1 MHFHIVDFGGKML
14 ARSLKNIWTDEKL
27 VYICSAKDK
36 MVSNLTAILQY
47 FKVSNDKLL
56 VFAVSIFASCF
67 SFPEVLSFICH
78 CKTRMYVKGGY
89 LVWVKSG
96 DVELSHW
103 LQAILFRARGGLR
116 SGEEHQGVTSSP
128 ALSLHPPRACLGLM
142 ECARPELSSWPSS
155 YSQSVL
161 KHTPTVLSVH
171 TTVTFSGYY
180 GRQCKFYLVILSD
193 TQC

>member
-27 VYICSAKDK
+27 VYLCSAKDK
-36 MVSNLTAILQY
+36 MVSNLTTILQY
-47 FKVSNDKLL
+47 FKVCNDKLL
-56 VFAVSIFASCF
+56 VFAVSTFASCF
-67 SFPEVLSFICH
+67 FFPKVLSCH
-78 CKTRMYVKGGY
+78 FKTCMYIKGGY

-103 LQAILFRARGGLR
+103 LQAILFRARGGIR

-142 ECARPELSSWPSS
+142 ECARQELSSWPFS

-161 KHTPTVLSVH
+161 KHTSTVLH
-171 TTVTFSGYY
+171 AHNLYFFCHFGW
-180 GRQCKFYLVILSD
+180 RCKFFTLLVILSD